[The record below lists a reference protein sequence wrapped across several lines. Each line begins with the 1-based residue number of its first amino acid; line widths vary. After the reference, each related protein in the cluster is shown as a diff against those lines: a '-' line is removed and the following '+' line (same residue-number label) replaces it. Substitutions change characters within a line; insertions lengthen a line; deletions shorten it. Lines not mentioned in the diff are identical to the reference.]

1 MKLNLQVF
9 LQTKGFRKMI
19 VIICSVA
26 IFLLILFFSFRN
38 MVLHHIIENK
48 INTFNQK
55 YPATLLIEDSRFTGF
70 TGVELSGV
78 RIIPD
83 KSDTLFSSASVY
95 VKLKFFPLL
104 IGKVRV
110 GDMEISGTNVN
121 LIKRN
126 TVDNYSFL
134 LSQTPKEQQPGET
147 NYASR
152 LDRLSGAVFDQI
164 PENFTLKNFL
174 LNVKIDNDEVSMS
187 VKKLEIEDHWFKA
200 PIKVTEGEKENVW
213 IAEGNINK
221 GRRTAGIRLYPESG
235 KVMIPM
241 VKKRW
246 GLLLSFD
253 TLRVGI
259 SENSYNNGCFVLSGY
274 ASVSGLLLN
283 YRRISLNNVKM
294 EKTAFDYHFRI
305 GKDFIELD
313 STSFIVY
320 NKLELNPY
328 ILYQNADTKKYTF
341 KINNEFFAQDFFES
355 LPAGLFTNFEGIK
368 TSGRLKLFVDFYI
381 DMKLPDS
388 LKFNAGLSGK
398 DFKVVKYGTTD
409 FTKINGPFTFT
420 AYENGNPVKSFVLDS
435 ENSEFTPLDEISTC
449 LKEAVLVSENGG
461 YYFASGFDIGSLRLS
476 IIENIKQKRFVRGGS
491 TIEMQLVKNVFLNKN
506 KTIARKVE
514 ELLIVWLMQSGNL
527 CNKDRMYEVYLNV
540 IEWGPGVY
548 GVYEASKYYFNK
560 HPSKLSLAE
569 SIFLASIIP
578 KPKWF
583 KYSFDEKGRLISEQ
597 NQAYFSKIASL
608 LLEKAIIAI
617 EDTNKLLP
625 KVRLNGAAKM
635 DMVRDTAHFKMDSL
649 MLYND

>member
-1 MKLNLQVF
+1 
-9 LQTKGFRKMI
+9 
-19 VIICSVA
+19 
-26 IFLLILFFSFRN
+26 
-38 MVLHHIIENK
+38 LHQIIENK
-48 INTFNQK
+48 INAFNQK
-55 YPATLLIEDSRFTGF
+55 YPAKLIIEDSRFTGF
-70 TGVELSGV
+70 TGFELSGV
-78 RIIPD
+78 HIIPD
-83 KSDTLFSSASVY
+83 KLDTLFSSESVY

-110 GDMEISGTNVN
+110 SDMEISGTNVN

-126 TVDNYSFL
+126 TIDNYSFL
-134 LSQTPKEQQPGET
+134 LSQTPKEQQPSET

-152 LDRLSGAVFDQI
+152 LDRLSDAVFNQI
-164 PENFTLKNFL
+164 PEKFILKHFF
-174 LNVKIDNDEVSMS
+174 LNVKIDNDEFSMS
-187 VKKLEIEDHWFKA
+187 IKKIEIEDHQFKA
-200 PIKVTEGEKENVW
+200 PIKVTEGKNESVW
-213 IAEGNINK
+213 FAEGNINK
-221 GRRTAGIRLYPESG
+221 VSRTAGIKLYAESG

-241 VKKRW
+241 VKPRF

-253 TLRVGI
+253 TLHVGI
-259 SENSYNNGCFVLSGY
+259 NENSFKNNYLLLSGY
-274 ASVSGLLLN
+274 ASVFGLLLN
-283 YRRISLNNVKM
+283 HRNVSMTDVKM
-294 EKTAFDYHFRI
+294 NKVTFDYHFRI

-313 STSFIVY
+313 STSAIVY

-328 ILYQNADTKKYTF
+328 FLYQNADTKKYTF
-341 KINNEFFAQDFFES
+341 KINNEFIAQDFFES

-368 TSGRLKLFVDFYI
+368 TSGRLRLFVNFYV

-388 LKFNAGLSGK
+388 LKFNADLYGK
-398 DFKVVKYGTTD
+398 DFKVIKYGATD
-409 FTKINGPFTFT
+409 FTKINRPFTFI
-420 AYENGNPVKSFVLDS
+420 AYENGNPIKSFVVDS

-461 YYFASGFDIGSLRLS
+461 YYFSSGFDIGSLRLS

-491 TIEMQLVKNVFLNKN
+491 TIEMQLVKNVFLNRN

-560 HPSKLSLAE
+560 YPSKLSLAE

-597 NQAYFSKIASL
+597 NHAYFSKIASL

-617 EDTNKLLP
+617 DDTNNLLP
-625 KVRLNGAAKM
+625 KVRLKGAARM
-635 DMVRDTAHFKMDSL
+635 NMVRDTTHFKMDSL
-649 MLYND
+649 IIDNE

>member
-9 LQTKGFRKMI
+9 MQTKRFRKMI
-19 VIICSVA
+19 VIIGSVV

-38 MVLHHIIENK
+38 MVLHNIIENK
-48 INTFNQK
+48 INAFNQK
-55 YPATLLIEDSRFTGF
+55 YPATLLIEDSRFTGL
-70 TGVELSGV
+70 TGIELSGV
-78 RIIPD
+78 HIIPD
-83 KSDTLFSSASVY
+83 KSDTLFSSALVY
-95 VKLKFFPLL
+95 VRLKFFPLL
-104 IGKVRV
+104 IGKVGI

-126 TVDNYSFL
+126 TIDNYSFL
-134 LSQTPKEQQPGET
+134 LSKKSKEQQSGEM

-152 LDRLSGAVFDQI
+152 LNRLFGAVFDYI
-164 PENFTLKNFL
+164 PENFTLQNFL

-187 VKKLEIEDHWFKA
+187 VKKLEIEDHQFKA
-200 PIKVTEGEKENVW
+200 SIKVTEKKKEKGW
-213 IAEGNINK
+213 IVEGNINK
-221 GRRTAGIRLYPESG
+221 GSRTAGIKVYAESG
-235 KVMIPM
+235 KVMIPV
-241 VKKRW
+241 VKNRF

-253 TLRVGI
+253 TLRAGI
-259 SENSYNNGCFVLSGY
+259 GENSYKNNDLLLSGY
-274 ASVSGLLLN
+274 ASVFGLILN

-313 STSFIVY
+313 STSSIVY
-320 NKLELNPY
+320 NKLKLNPY
-328 ILYQNADTKKYTF
+328 FLYQRSGSEKYTF
-341 KINNEFFAQDFFES
+341 KINNEFIAQDFFES
-355 LPAGLFTNFEGIK
+355 LPSGLFTNFEGIK
-368 TSGRLKLFVDFYI
+368 TSGLLKLFVDFYV
-381 DMKLPDS
+381 DMILPDS

-398 DFKVVKYGTTD
+398 DFKVVKYGVTD
-409 FTKINGPFTFT
+409 FTKINGAFTFT
-420 AYENGNPVKSFVLDS
+420 AYEKGKPVKSFVLDS

-491 TIEMQLVKNVFLNKN
+491 TIEMQLVKNVFLNRN

-569 SIFLASIIP
+569 SIFMASIIP

-625 KVRLNGAAKM
+625 KVRLKGAAKM
-635 DMVRDTAHFKMDSL
+635 DLVRDTAHFKMDSL
-649 MLYND
+649 MIDND